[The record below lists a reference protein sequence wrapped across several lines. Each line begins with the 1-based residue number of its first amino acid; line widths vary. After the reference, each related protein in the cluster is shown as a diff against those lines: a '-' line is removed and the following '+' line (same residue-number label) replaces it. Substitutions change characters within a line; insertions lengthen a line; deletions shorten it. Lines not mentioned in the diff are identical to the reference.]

1 MSQFKN
7 KNVVVTGAS
16 RGIGLSISKRLVKE
30 GANIA
35 ILAKTDVPHP
45 KLSGTIFNVGKILRL
60 KLRELNNA

>member
-16 RGIGLSISKRLVKE
+16 RGIGISISKRLAKE

-35 ILAKTDVPHP
+35 ILAKTDVPHS

-60 KLRELNNA
+60 KLRQLNNA